1 MIRKFPALFHEKY
14 VSGFF
19 LTCFSKSDKVVSDI
33 CWLRVQVMGD
43 SIQRQKGQ
51 TTIRDIAR
59 EADVSISTVS
69 RVLNDHP
76 HVDSL
81 TRQAVWK
88 TATELD
94 YPFSRLRGQTSKQGR
109 TMAFLSSSVEQ
120 HAQVLPALSGGIEQL
135 IVRGAQSVFEDR
147 RVSTHIYKALADVE
161 HMVDVV
167 EAYHISGV
175 IFLGGVFDHAL
186 LRKLQ
191 AQSIP
196 FVTAGGHAHPLD
208 GNAVMAN
215 YVQGMVYAIGHLK
228 ARGRRHICLVNG
240 PETTNTSREKYWGY
254 RLALGL
260 NDLQYKTYQT
270 TRGTNF
276 NVESGFVAT
285 SELLGLHKPVDAIIY
300 ADDGMAVGG
309 LKAIRESGRKA
320 PDDIAVIGFH
330 NYDFARFADP
340 ALTTIGFDMQMMG
353 RLAALRLCNLMDG
366 AKDDP
371 HVMTVSTKL
380 IVRDST

>member
-1 MIRKFPALFHEKY
+1 MPNSLQQEI
-14 VSGFF
+14 GFGIF
-19 LTCFSKSDKVVSDI
+19 LTCFSKQDRVVSDI
-33 CWLRVQVMGD
+33 CWQLVQVMSD

-76 HVDSL
+76 HVDSY

-94 YPFSRLRGQTSKQGR
+94 YPFSRLRGQISKQGR
-109 TMAFLSSSVEQ
+109 TMAFLSSCVEE

-147 RVSTHIYKALADVE
+147 RVSTHIYKSLADVE
-161 HMVDVV
+161 QMVDVIG
-167 EAYHISGV
+167 ANHISGV

-186 LRKLQ
+186 LRRLQ

-196 FVTAGGHAHPLD
+196 FVTAGGHAHPID

-215 YVQGMVYAIGHLK
+215 YVQGMVYAIGHLE

-260 NDLQYKTYQT
+260 SDLQYESYQT
-270 TRGTNF
+270 TRGT
-276 NVESGFVAT
+276 
-285 SELLGLHKPVDAIIY
+285 
-300 ADDGMAVGG
+300 
-309 LKAIRESGRKA
+309 
-320 PDDIAVIGFH
+320 
-330 NYDFARFADP
+330 
-340 ALTTIGFDMQMMG
+340 
-353 RLAALRLCNLMDG
+353 
-366 AKDDP
+366 
-371 HVMTVSTKL
+371 
-380 IVRDST
+380 

>member
-1 MIRKFPALFHEKY
+1 MS
-14 VSGFF
+14 V
-19 LTCFSKSDKVVSDI
+19 
-33 CWLRVQVMGD
+33 
-43 SIQRQKGQ
+43 SIQRQKGH

-76 HVDSL
+76 HVDSQ
-81 TRQAVWK
+81 TRQAVWQ

-94 YPFSRLRGQTSKQGR
+94 YPFSRLRGHSSKPGR
-109 TMAFLSSSVEQ
+109 TMAFLSSSVNQ
-120 HAQVLPALSGGIEQL
+120 HAQVLPTLTGGIEQL

-147 RVSTHIYKALADVE
+147 RVSTHIYTALADIDQ
-161 HMVDVV
+161 MVDVI
-167 EAYHISGV
+167 EENHISGL

-186 LRKLQ
+186 LRGLQ
-191 AQSIP
+191 AHSIP
-196 FVTAGGHAHPLD
+196 FVTAGGHAYPID

-215 YVQGMVYAIGHLK
+215 YVQGMVYAIGHLQ
-228 ARGRRHICLVNG
+228 ARGRRRICLVNG
-240 PETTNTSREKYWGY
+240 PKTTNTSREKYWGY

-260 NDLQYKTYQT
+260 SDLQYESYQA
-270 TRGTNF
+270 TRGTDF

-285 SELLGLHKPVDAIIY
+285 LELLALNKPVDAIVY

-330 NYDFARFADP
+330 NYDFARFSDP
-340 ALTTIGFDMQMMG
+340 ALTTIGFNMQMMG

-371 HVMTVSTKL
+371 HLMTVSTKL

>member
-1 MIRKFPALFHEKY
+1 
-14 VSGFF
+14 
-19 LTCFSKSDKVVSDI
+19 
-33 CWLRVQVMGD
+33 MGD

-161 HMVDVV
+161 HMVDVI
-167 EAYHISGV
+167 EANHISGV

-260 NDLQYKTYQT
+260 NDLQYESYQT

-285 SELLGLHKPVDAIIY
+285 SELLGLHEPMDAIIY

-366 AKDDP
+366 DKDDP